1 MNGIAPDDCLTFL
14 CHDPKTDG
22 YYVARATSAA
32 YTLPAETT
40 LHELRDANG
49 KPVVLPAG
57 SSVVDA
63 VYLNPVRGIKGTKQW
78 YLPYDANDA
87 RGKVRVPTHFVLQAG
102 FTMDAAPTPPRAPSK
117 RHRELGGTSRKWAP
131 ADAREAAASKGAVV
145 LPDEAH
151 EATMDELDVRDN

>member
-1 MNGIAPDDCLTFL
+1 MNGIAPDDYLTFL
-14 CHDPKTDG
+14 CHDPDTDG

-40 LHELRDANG
+40 LPELRDANG

-63 VYLNPVRGIKGTKQW
+63 LYLNPVRGITGIDRW
-78 YLPYDANDA
+78 FLPYDPDDA

-102 FTMDAAPTPPRAPSK
+102 FQMDEAPNPHRPASK
-117 RHRELGGTSRKWAP
+117 RHKELGGTSK
-131 ADAREAAASKGAVV
+131 K
-145 LPDEAH
+145 
-151 EATMDELDVRDN
+151 